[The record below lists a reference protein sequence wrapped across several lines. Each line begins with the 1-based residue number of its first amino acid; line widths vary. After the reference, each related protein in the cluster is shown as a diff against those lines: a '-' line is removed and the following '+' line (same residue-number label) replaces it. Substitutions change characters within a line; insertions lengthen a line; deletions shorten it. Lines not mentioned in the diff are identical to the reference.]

1 MVIPTSGLVGRY
13 DGSSW
18 NSTQWTD
25 LSGAG
30 NHATIVRG
38 SVKVSE
44 TGFRGKPYIYG
55 TTSDGIRFPAAILPA
70 TYTLF
75 HVTKYNGATK
85 ARIFDGVNTNWL
97 SGFHSAMAGKAYHNN
112 WITPQV
118 DVHGS
123 NWVFSTDQNALYRSN
138 KVDRTITAPGTPSYG
153 QISINYGSFYTTE
166 PSDWACAEVIVYNR
180 TLSAAEIDQVEADL
194 YATYGPPGLYYP
206 QSTRQNQLVDALRDG
221 SVARPS
227 HTFTLSTR
235 SGMWRQTTGNLA
247 LSARTT
253 GVGIGIVIPLTLAS
267 NSAAANVIVGG
278 LQYTGLVA
286 SDIVVGTFDP
296 ATFPTVF
303 GTSSKSFTGNSLTF
317 GGIQMTVDAGANV
330 SIPLLT
336 DRSIAVSGG
345 FKATTAADVTVKSI
359 NGSVV
364 KSRRG
369 WDPPNFMRLDI
380 LGHLQASR
388 DKSTPMIAMDAIYE
402 GPSAGSG
409 YYAGYAGGVL
419 LADGRVFMVPLYTN
433 EALIYD
439 PVSRVISTAAGY
451 YGSFSGGV
459 LMADGRVFLLPG
471 LVYYAAVYDPNTNT
485 VMDLNRTFPTTYP
498 FGGAVLLPD
507 GRVFCVPYT
516 STIAV
521 LFNPVSN
528 TFSDSS
534 VVFPGDYAFFGGVLL
549 PDGRVFLVPEDAMN
563 AWVYD
568 PITDSVMVCNG
579 DFSGSYSGGVLL
591 PDGRVFCVPY
601 MATEARIYDPITDTT
616 IVPTGEYPGSYS
628 FIGGVLLPDGR
639 VFCVPFESTHA
650 IVYDPVKDITTI
662 PRGTFEPYSVFGG
675 VLTPQGSVICVPY
688 DSINIKIAR
697 CGTGDMPLSIATSP
711 FLNKSF

>member
-1 MVIPTSGLVGRY
+1 MVIPASGLVGRY

-44 TGFRGKPYIYG
+44 AGFRGTPYIYG
-55 TTSDGIRFPAAILPA
+55 TTEDGIRFPAAILPA

-75 HVTKYNGATK
+75 HVTKYNGANRG
-85 ARIFDGVNTNWL
+85 RIFDGVAGGITNWL
-97 SGFHSAMAGKAYHNN
+97 SGFNRAMSGKAYHNN
-112 WITPQV
+112 WITPDV

-123 NWVFSTDQNALYRSN
+123 NWVYSTDQNALYRSN
-138 KVDRTITAPGTPSYG
+138 KVDRTIAAPGTPSYD
-153 QISINYGSFYTTE
+153 QISINYGINYTIE

-180 TLSAAEIDQVEADL
+180 TLTTNEINQVEDEL

-221 SVARPS
+221 SVTRPS
-227 HTFTLSTR
+227 HAFSASTR

-247 LSARTT
+247 LSAST
-253 GVGIGIVIPLTLAS
+253 GVGIGVVRPLTLAS
-267 NSAAANVIVGG
+267 NSAAANVFVGG
-278 LQYTGLVA
+278 IQYTGLVA
-286 SDIVVGTFDP
+286 SDIVLGTF
-296 ATFPTVF
+296 AQSTFPTVF
-303 GTSSKSFTGNSLTF
+303 GTSSKSFTGNSIAF
-317 GGIQMTVDAGANV
+317 GGIEMTVDAGANV
-330 SIPLLT
+330 SLPLLT
-336 DRSIAVSGG
+336 DRSVAISGG
-345 FKATTAADVTVKSI
+345 FKATTRADITVTSI

-369 WDPPNFMRLDI
+369 WDPPNFMRFDI

-388 DKSTPMIAMDAIYE
+388 DKSTPMIAMDAIYV
-402 GPSAGSG
+402 GPSVGSTSG
-409 YYAGYAGGVL
+409 YYAGGVL
-419 LADGRVFMVPLYTN
+419 LADGRVFMVPLFTN
-433 EALIYD
+433 QALIYD
-439 PVSRVISTAAGY
+439 PVSQVISTAAGY
-451 YGSFSGGV
+451 YSFIGGA

-471 LVYYAAVYDPNTNT
+471 QVYYAAVYDPNTNT
-485 VMDLNRTFPTTYP
+485 LMNLNRTFETVYP
-498 FGGAVLLPD
+498 FGGATLLPD
-507 GRVFCVPYT
+507 GRVFCVPYA

-521 LFNPVSN
+521 LFDPASN
-528 TFSDSS
+528 SFSDSS
-534 VVFPGDYAFFGGVLL
+534 VVFPGDNAFFGGVLL
-549 PDGRVFLVPEDAMN
+549 PDGRVFLVPENTTN

-568 PITDSVMVCNG
+568 PTTDSVTVCE
-579 DFSGSYSGGVLL
+579 DFTGSYNGGVLL

-616 IVPTGEYPGSYS
+616 IVPTGEYPGNYA
-628 FIGGVLLPDGR
+628 FVGGVLLPDGR
-639 VFCVPFESTHA
+639 VFCIPFESTYA
-650 IVYDPVKDITTI
+650 VVYDPVKDITTI
-662 PRGTFEPYSVFGG
+662 PRGTFEPYTVFGG
-675 VLTPQGSVICVPY
+675 VLTPQGSVICMPY
-688 DSINIKIAR
+688 DSKNIMIAR